1 MTDAALDTLLGPNGF
16 YLPRGSSAAL
26 LVHGLT
32 GTPAEMRDFGRQLAR
47 QGLSVACPQ
56 LAGHC
61 DSVAA
66 LKASRWE
73 DWFDSVERCF
83 EALAQRHAQVY
94 VAGLSMGALLCLV
107 LASRQRTRVAGL
119 ALLSPT
125 FFYDGW
131 NMPKLRQTLFLPLI
145 LYSPLRYVFAWQEP
159 PPYGIK
165 DERVRAMVTAVLQK
179 RDSQAADKVGHF
191 KTPATVIWQSRRLIR
206 AARRCLPQVQQPTLI
221 VHSTEDDM
229 ASIRNAYLVRD
240 EIGTR
245 EVETFFVDDCYHV
258 LTLDKRKHEVAA
270 RVAGFCHGARS
281 ASEHLPQYLYPLHA
295 KAA

>member
-1 MTDAALDTLLGPNGF
+1 
-16 YLPRGSSAAL
+16 
-26 LVHGLT
+26 
-32 GTPAEMRDFGRQLAR
+32 
-47 QGLSVACPQ
+47 
-56 LAGHC
+56 
-61 DSVAA
+61 
-66 LKASRWE
+66 
-73 DWFDSVERCF
+73 
-83 EALAQRHAQVY
+83 
-94 VAGLSMGALLCLV
+94 
-107 LASRQRTRVAGL
+107 
-119 ALLSPT
+119 
-125 FFYDGW
+125 
-131 NMPKLRQTLFLPLI
+131 
-145 LYSPLRYVFAWQEP
+145 
-159 PPYGIK
+159 
-165 DERVRAMVTAVLQK
+165 MVTAVLQK

-258 LTLDKRKHEVAA
+258 LTLDKRKHEVAT

-295 KAA
+295 KARR

>member
-1 MTDAALDTLLGPNGF
+1 MTDAALQTLLGPNGF
-16 YLPRGSSAAL
+16 YLPRGSSAVL

-73 DWFDSVERCF
+73 DWYDSVERCF

-94 VAGLSMGALLCLV
+94 VAGLSMGALLCLL

-131 NMPKLRQTLFLPLI
+131 NMPKLRQTLFCRSSSTARCATCLP
-145 LYSPLRYVFAWQEP
+145 
-159 PPYGIK
+159 GK
-165 DERVRAMVTAVLQK
+165 
-179 RDSQAADKVGHF
+179 
-191 KTPATVIWQSRRLIR
+191 SRRPTASR
-206 AARRCLPQVQQPTLI
+206 TSACAPWSRPCCKSATARPPT
-221 VHSTEDDM
+221 
-229 ASIRNAYLVRD
+229 R
-240 EIGTR
+240 
-245 EVETFFVDDCYHV
+245 
-258 LTLDKRKHEVAA
+258 
-270 RVAGFCHGARS
+270 
-281 ASEHLPQYLYPLHA
+281 
-295 KAA
+295 